1 MPTVNPKG
9 IVDIFPSKVLY
20 QDSVRLCNADKFSIE
35 FIHFALD
42 VYELKLRIEKLNTF
56 SNTIFWIPNVKTT
69 DNSGI
74 SLVEE
79 KIISLSPYYRA
90 FFISNKYRCLQWMMT
105 LFLLFKTIFKT
116 PSVLLSPPGK
126 THWIRSLGTVAFIRW
141 ASVST
146 IHVNQIFHYFKYS
159 LKIWCNFFTGKQKKK
174 PPQASYILNNVDYC
188 ECFRYI

>member
-90 FFISNKYRCLQWMMT
+90 FFISNKYRCAYNEW
-105 LFLLFKTIFKT
+105 
-116 PSVLLSPPGK
+116 
-126 THWIRSLGTVAFIRW
+126 W
-141 ASVST
+141 
-146 IHVNQIFHYFKYS
+146 HYFYS
-159 LKIWCNFFTGKQKKK
+159 LKLFLRHPLYFYHHRGKLTG
-174 PPQASYILNNVDYC
+174 YVHWEL
-188 ECFRYI
+188 